1 MPVPPHVRRLR
12 QLVGHELLLLP
23 SVSVL
28 PRDDDGRVLLV
39 RHADDGRWGTIG
51 GAVEVDESPAEA
63 AAREANEEA
72 GVDVV
77 LGPILAALGGPDF
90 HVVYPNGDRTAYVA
104 VVYDATMTGGTPAPD
119 GDETL
124 EVDWHPIGGLATLE
138 LTPFARATFAAL
150 GWL

>member
-1 MPVPPHVRRLR
+1 MPLSPHVRRLR

-28 PRDDDGRVLLV
+28 PRDGDGRVLLV
-39 RHADDGRWGTIG
+39 RHADDRRWGTIG

-63 AAREANEEA
+63 AVREAREEA

-77 LGPILAALGGPDF
+77 LGAILAALGGPDF

-104 VVYDATMTGGTPAPD
+104 VVYHATVTGGAPMPD
-119 GDETL
+119 GDETV
-124 EVDWHPIGGLATLE
+124 EVGWHLIGGLAALD
-138 LTPFARATFAAL
+138 LTSFARATFAAL